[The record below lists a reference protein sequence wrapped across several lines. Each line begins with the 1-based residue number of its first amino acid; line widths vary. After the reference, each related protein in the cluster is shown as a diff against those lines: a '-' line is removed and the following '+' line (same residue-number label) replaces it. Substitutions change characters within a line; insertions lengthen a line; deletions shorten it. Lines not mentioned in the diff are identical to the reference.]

1 MREGTEFTSGGPVIF
16 RGDTSIF
23 FTLGQGGAR
32 IFSPLV
38 RGRGYKFLFFKLN
51 IYEGG
56 GLQKFG
62 PPVGGHQN
70 FNTFANKDPRPQ
82 ER

>member
-56 GLQKFG
+56 VFKNLGL
-62 PPVGGHQN
+62 
-70 FNTFANKDPRPQ
+70 R
-82 ER
+82 